1 MFDKPEEANAKLKEL
16 EALAKSLGY
25 DRTAASVASLR
36 EAGATRPMAAFEST
50 EGQG

>member
-25 DRTAASVASLR
+25 DRTAVAVASLL
-36 EAGATRPMAAFEST
+36 EASATRPMATLEST
-50 EGQG
+50 EEQG